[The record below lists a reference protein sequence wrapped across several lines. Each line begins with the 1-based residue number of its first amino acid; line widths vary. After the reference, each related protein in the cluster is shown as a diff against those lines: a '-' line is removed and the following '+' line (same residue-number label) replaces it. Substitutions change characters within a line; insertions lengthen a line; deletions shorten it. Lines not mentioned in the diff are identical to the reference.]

1 MEEDFVVKDLFDCI
15 GWTPFLDRFS
25 SWHYGSYALL
35 WGTTR
40 QDEVNIEEPSMEKK
54 VITSPKTLVATSGY
68 PKERLVF
75 DKDRE
80 KDIA

>member
-1 MEEDFVVKDLFDCI
+1 MVELVRI
-15 GWTPFLDRFS
+15 P
-25 SWHYGSYALL
+25 AIN
-35 WGTTR
+35 
-40 QDEVNIEEPSMEKK
+40 NIETGLAHGTMVLMPYCGEQQGKTKSTFKEPSMEKK

>member
-1 MEEDFVVKDLFDCI
+1 MVLMPYCGEQQGKTKSTF
-15 GWTPFLDRFS
+15 
-25 SWHYGSYALL
+25 
-35 WGTTR
+35 
-40 QDEVNIEEPSMEKK
+40 EEPSMEKK

>member
-1 MEEDFVVKDLFDCI
+1 MVLMPYCGEQQGKTKSTFK
-15 GWTPFLDRFS
+15 
-25 SWHYGSYALL
+25 
-35 WGTTR
+35 
-40 QDEVNIEEPSMEKK
+40 EPSMEKK